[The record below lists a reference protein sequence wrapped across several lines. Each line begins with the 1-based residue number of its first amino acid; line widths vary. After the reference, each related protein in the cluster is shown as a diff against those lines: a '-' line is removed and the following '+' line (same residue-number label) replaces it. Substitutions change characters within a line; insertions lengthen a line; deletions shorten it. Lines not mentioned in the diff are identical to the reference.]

1 MISQLLSDHTTA
13 SRTALQV
20 VTEAETQGD
29 VATADL
35 ATQRVTQHEK
45 PAWMLISL
53 LQHSK

>member
-1 MISQLLSDHTTA
+1 MLSDRVTA
-13 SRTALQV
+13 PRAALRV
-20 VTEAETQGD
+20 ATETETQGNG
-29 VATADL
+29 ATADL